1 MPEFVS
7 MGAFK
12 AIPGYDSYYIN
23 LFGVVTNKRGHVLT
37 PTMTKKSPAVDLRN
51 KGQRERILVSELLER
66 VRTDHDSE
74 RVD

>member
-12 AIPGYDSYYIN
+12 EIPGYDNYYTN

-37 PTMTKKSPAVDLRN
+37 TTMTRKGPVVDLRN
-51 KGQRERILVSELLER
+51 KGQRERVLVSELLEK
-66 VRTDHDSE
+66 VRNDHAID
-74 RVD
+74 RLD

>member
-37 PTMTKKSPAVDLRN
+37 PTMTKKGPVVDLRN
-51 KGQRERILVSELLER
+51 KGQRERVLVSELLEK
-66 VRTDHDSE
+66 VRNDHAID
-74 RVD
+74 RLD